1 MTEPPAGGLVCTE
14 LQSGSDSDLQQLDCE
29 PACCPVCQQFKLA
42 DKLVPGAKWE
52 SPSPKKVYKALINA
66 KFGNKL
72 LFFEETRK
80 VASHS
85 VVHNKLKAP
94 VYFFKFRFYSL

>member
-1 MTEPPAGGLVCTE
+1 MNQPAVQFVSSLNWLTNWCQEPNGNHL
-14 LQSGSDSDLQQLDCE
+14 
-29 PACCPVCQQFKLA
+29 
-42 DKLVPGAKWE
+42 GA
-52 SPSPKKVYKALINA
+52 KKVYKALINA